1 MRQCQPDGFWGTVIL
16 SAAQIAQYREDGYV
30 LVRGVLSQETL
41 ARLRGVT
48 DEVVA
53 SAAGLREHTRILD
66 LEASHR
72 PDAPR
77 VRRVKQPHLA
87 HPFYRELA
95 AHDGIMAALT
105 PLLGENIRLR
115 AGGKINL
122 KHPGYGAPVEW
133 HQDWAFYPHTNQD
146 VLAVGI
152 LLDDMDADN
161 GPLRVLP
168 GSHLGPV
175 YDHHSQGAFCGAIDV
190 RAAGVDVSRAREV
203 HARAG
208 DITIHHARLVHGSEL
223 NASRRRRRVLFFE
236 YAAADAWPL
245 AGVEHLAN
253 LDDFNGRI
261 VHGQPTLRPRLEE
274 VPVRMPLP
282 AAPFQ
287 GSIYENQRTLTGRYF
302 AHEAQDAPVD
312 LRRADVKS
320 A

>member
-1 MRQCQPDGFWGTVIL
+1 MQHGAAAIL
-16 SAAQIAQYREDGYV
+16 TPAQIDQYRTAGYLLVPAV
-30 LVRGVLSQETL
+30 LEAAVLAE
-41 ARLRGVT
+41 LRAVT
-48 DEVVA
+48 DRIVA
-53 SAAGLREHTRILD
+53 GAAGVGEHTETLD

-77 VRRVKQPHLA
+77 VRRIKQPHRA
-87 HPFYRELA
+87 HPFYHRLA
-95 AHDGIMAALT
+95 AHPGIMAALT
-105 PLLGENIRLR
+105 PLIGANIRLR

-122 KHPGYGAPVEW
+122 KAAGYGAPVEW

-168 GSHLGPV
+168 GSHTGPV
-175 YDHHSQGAFCGAIDV
+175 YDHHSHGAFCGAIDV
-190 RAAGVDVSRAREV
+190 AREGLDVSGAREV

-208 DITIHHARLVHGSEL
+208 DISIHHARLVHGSAL
-223 NASRRRRRVLFFE
+223 NTSGRPRRVLFFE

-245 AGVEHLAN
+245 AGVEHLAD
-253 LDDFNGRI
+253 LKDFNARM
-261 VHGQPTLRPRLEE
+261 VHGEPTLRPRMED

-282 AAPFQ
+282 RAPFQ

-302 AHEAQDAPVD
+302 QHERQDAPVD
-312 LRRADVKS
+312 LVTETAEE